1 MASYWR
7 YNGNSYPALPDWVKD
22 YAYITLHDPNLG
34 DTYIVATNDIEV
46 RKSNNITYG
55 VWHDT
60 FAIGAVVSAR
70 NIDSWREPITGEER
84 WLGGQSPYMD
94 HSYRARWSNVDL
106 PCAEDDGTE
115 YVILAGSNPID
126 KETGEE
132 IQLTPSIEPDKPP
145 EETVTSAPAPD
156 PTSMLMG
163 WLVGRAIAGQRGVPY
178 PVAYLYNGV
187 RLPKLPE
194 WDREMYPYAYISDM
208 YPDSENLAQ
217 KSRFIL
223 TFANPKAYWTVSGG
237 RYRLRTDEK
246 LQYVY
251 DHESGAWVLDI
262 YGWAIAVR
270 YLDEDTYVSSLIWA
284 DTDTYNFDGTAIY
297 VAKSE
302 PVPVYA

>member
-1 MASYWR
+1 MASYWL
-7 YNGNSYPALPDWVKD
+7 YNGSSYPALPDWVKD

-46 RKSNNITYG
+46 RKANNITYG

-60 FAIGAVVSAR
+60 FAIGGVVSTL
-70 NIDSWREPITGEER
+70 NIDSWREPITREEE

-163 WLVGRAIAGQRGVPY
+163 WLVGRAIAGQRWKKAEPSE
-178 PVAYLYNGV
+178 PIAYLYNGV
-187 RLPKLPE
+187 QLPKLPE
-194 WDREMYPYAYISDM
+194 WDREAYPYAVIG
-208 YPDSENLAQ
+208 NH
-217 KSRFIL
+217 
-223 TFANPKAYWTVSGG
+223 WTGLSLQLHVSQTSIYNESGG
-237 RYRLRTDEK
+237 
-246 LQYVY
+246 YVY
-251 DHESGAWVLDI
+251 VDTPRQGWQYKNGIWEGMSLDPVDSMPLLD
-262 YGWAIAVR
+262 AIW
-270 YLDEDTYVSSLIWA
+270 TN
-284 DTDTYNFDGTAIY
+284 TDIHNEDGTLYLA
-297 VAKSE
+297 ASE